1 MRELSLHGLR
11 WRPLSRRHRTVDGLE
26 LEIPAGQKV
35 LLAGASGSGKSTV
48 LRALAGLLDEQA
60 GDLEG
65 QADPPVRPG
74 ERGLLLQNPANT
86 MVAATVGRDAAFGP
100 ENAAL
105 ARPEIHARAAEA
117 LDAARVDVDSSR
129 EPLATSGG
137 QQQRIALA
145 GALAL
150 EPDVLLLDEPTSML
164 DGPTADAVREAIL
177 EVSAGRTLVV
187 ADHRLEAW
195 LPHVDRLVVLGEQA
209 TILADG
215 DPELLLAKDP
225 GLLIQAGVSVVG
237 QAADRPVSREVT
249 EPGSVVASLSEVDVR
264 RPGRRPGRGTEPLLL
279 RGMDLAL
286 HAGTMTALT
295 GPSGSGKTTLL
306 QVVLGLKKPAA
317 GQVALP
323 GRARIASVPQNPEHS
338 FVAPTVRQ
346 EVTASPWAT
355 DDALAE
361 HLLEDAGL
369 AHLAEANPYTLSGG
383 EQRRLAIIAALAQ
396 QPDLLVLDEPTVG
409 LDARRREAVLTL
421 LDRAR
426 AEGRAVLAATHD
438 PVLIEQADSRL
449 DLSKETTP
457 GPGGAPARTLDGT
470 PDRRIGPV
478 PRTRWIP
485 ADALNPL
492 VLSLIGILAA
502 IGSFAVDTWQ
512 GGLLALVPTVLLAPL
527 AIRTLGGGLLRLA
540 PILLSAAG
548 LAWTTA
554 FLGDAPSLS
563 TEAWLLG
570 AKEAARITAFVAPGV
585 LALGSVDVTALGDAL
600 GGKLRLPARPIAAS
614 VAGLVRAGHLGRQW
628 EIITQAR
635 VLRGIGS
642 PASPRLLAGATLALL
657 VDALR
662 GAEQQALAMDARGF
676 ATATTRTWALPSPLR
691 WPDAVGIGIGVLL
704 LVWPFVAEMLVG

>member
-11 WRPLSRRHRTVDGLE
+11 WRPLSRPHRTVDGLE
-26 LEIPAGQKV
+26 LTIPAGQTV

-74 ERGLLLQNPANT
+74 ERGLLLQNPANA

-105 ARPEIHARAAEA
+105 ARPEIHTRAAEA
-117 LDAARVDVDSSR
+117 LDAARVDVDAGR

-215 DPELLLAKDP
+215 DPEQLLTEDP
-225 GLLIQAGVSVVG
+225 RLLIDAGVSVAG
-237 QAADRPVSREVT
+237 QAADGPVPRKAT
-249 EPGSVVASLSEVDVR
+249 EPGPVVASLSEVDVR
-264 RPGRRPGRGTEPLLL
+264 RPGRRPGRGTEPPLL

-286 HAGTMTALT
+286 HGGTMTALT
-295 GPSGSGKTTLL
+295 GPSGAGKTTLL

-323 GRARIASVPQNPEHS
+323 ERERIASVPQNPEHS

-426 AEGRAVLAATHD
+426 AEGRAVLVATHD
-438 PVLIEQADSRL
+438 PVLIERADARL
-449 DLSKETTP
+449 DLAGQAAP
-457 GPGGAPARTLDGT
+457 DPDGAPAHTSDRT

-478 PRTRWIP
+478 PRARWIP

-512 GGLLALVPTVLLAPL
+512 GGLLALLPTVLLAPL

-676 ATATTRTWALPSPLR
+676 GTATTRTWALPSPLR
-691 WPDAVGIGIGVLL
+691 WPDALGIGIGVLL
-704 LVWPFVAEMLVG
+704 LVWPSVAEMLVR

>member
-11 WRPLSRRHRTVDGLE
+11 WRPLSRPHRTVDGLE
-26 LEIPAGQKV
+26 LTIPAGQTV

-74 ERGLLLQNPANT
+74 ERGLLLQNPANA

-105 ARPEIHARAAEA
+105 ARPEIHTRAAEA
-117 LDAARVDVDSSR
+117 LDAARVDVDAGR

-215 DPELLLAKDP
+215 DPEQLLTEDP
-225 GLLIQAGVSVVG
+225 RLLIDAGVSVAG
-237 QAADRPVSREVT
+237 QAADGPVPRKAT
-249 EPGSVVASLSEVDVR
+249 EPGPVVASLSEVDVR
-264 RPGRRPGRGTEPLLL
+264 RPGRRRGRGTEPLLL

-286 HAGTMTALT
+286 HGGTMTALT
-295 GPSGSGKTTLL
+295 GPSGAGKTTLL
-306 QVVLGLKKPAA
+306 QVVLGLKNPAA

-323 GRARIASVPQNPEHS
+323 ERERIASVPQNPEHS

-426 AEGRAVLAATHD
+426 AEGRAVLVATHD
-438 PVLIEQADSRL
+438 PVLIERADARL
-449 DLSKETTP
+449 DLAGQAAP
-457 GPGGAPARTLDGT
+457 DPDGAPAHTSDRT

-478 PRTRWIP
+478 PRARWIP

-512 GGLLALVPTVLLAPL
+512 GGLLALLPTVLLAPL

-570 AKEAARITAFVAPGV
+570 AKEAARIIAFVAPGV

-628 EIITQAR
+628 EIITQNR
-635 VLRGIGS
+635 VLRGLGS

>member
-1 MRELSLHGLR
+1 MTSLSLHGLR
-11 WRPLSRRHRTVDGLE
+11 WRPLSRRHHTVDGLD

-65 QADPPVRPG
+65 QAAPPSRPG
-74 ERGLLLQNPANT
+74 ERGLLLQNPAHAL
-86 MVAATVGRDAAFGP
+86 VAATVGRDAAFGP

-105 ARPEIHARAAEA
+105 PRPEIHERAVEA
-117 LDAARVDVDSSR
+117 LDAARVDVPSSR

-164 DGPTADAVREAIL
+164 DGPTAEAVREAVL
-177 EVSAGRTLVV
+177 EVAAGRTLVV

-195 LPHVDRLVVLGEQA
+195 LPHVDRLIVLGERA
-209 TILADG
+209 TVLADG
-215 DPELLLAKDP
+215 DPDELLAARP
-225 GLLIQAGVSVVG
+225 HLLVEAGIAVETSTV
-237 QAADRPVSREVT
+237 DRRSAE
-249 EPGSVVASLSEVDVR
+249 EPGPVVASLAGVDVH
-264 RPGRRPGRGTEPLLL
+264 RPGSRRRRRLEQPLLS
-279 RGMDLAL
+279 GVDLEL
-286 HAGTMTALT
+286 QAGTITALT
-295 GPSGSGKTTLL
+295 GPSGAGKTTLL
-306 QVVLGLKKPAA
+306 QVVLGVAKPAA
-317 GQVALP
+317 GRLALP
-323 GRARIASVPQNPEHS
+323 SRERIASVPQNPEHS

-355 DDALAE
+355 DEALAE
-361 HLLEDAGL
+361 QLLTRAGL
-369 AHLAEANPYTLSGG
+369 AELAEANPYTLSGG

-409 LDARRREAVLTL
+409 LDAQRRGAVLDL
-421 LDRAR
+421 LEQAR

-438 PVLIEQADSRL
+438 PVLMQRADARL
-449 DLSKETTP
+449 DLAD
-457 GPGGAPARTLDGT
+457 GAGGDAPPVPPVGSDPS

-492 VLSLIGILAA
+492 VLCLIGILAA

-527 AIRTLGGGLLRLA
+527 AMRTLGGGLLRLA

-554 FLGDAPSLS
+554 FLGEAPSLS

-585 LALGSVDVTALGDAL
+585 LALGSVDATALGDAL
-600 GGKLRLPARPIAAS
+600 GGRLRLPARPIAAS

-628 EIITQAR
+628 QIITQAR

-642 PASPRLLAGATLALL
+642 PASPRLLTGATLALL

-691 WPDAVGIGIGVLL
+691 WPDLIGAGIGVLL
-704 LVWPFVAEMLVG
+704 LVWPFVAEMMVG

>member
-11 WRPLSRRHRTVDGLE
+11 WRPLSRPHRTVDGLD
-26 LEIPAGQKV
+26 LTIPAGQTV

-74 ERGLLLQNPANT
+74 ERGLLLQNPANA

-105 ARPEIHARAAEA
+105 ARPEIHTRAAEA
-117 LDAARVDVDSSR
+117 LDAARVDVDAGR

-215 DPELLLAKDP
+215 DPEQLLTEDP
-225 GLLIQAGVSVVG
+225 RLLIQAGVSVVG
-237 QAADRPVSREVT
+237 QAAGRPVSREVT

-264 RPGRRPGRGTEPLLL
+264 RPGRRPGRGTEPPLL

-295 GPSGSGKTTLL
+295 GPSGAGKTTLL

-346 EVTASPWAT
+346 EVTASPWAA

-369 AHLAEANPYTLSGG
+369 THLAEANPFTLSGG

-426 AEGRAVLAATHD
+426 AEGRAVLVATHD
-438 PVLIEQADSRL
+438 PVLIERADARL
-449 DLSKETTP
+449 DLAGQAAP
-457 GPGGAPARTLDGT
+457 DPDGAPAHTSDRT

-478 PRTRWIP
+478 PRARWIP

-512 GGLLALVPTVLLAPL
+512 GGLLALAPTVLLAPL

-570 AKEAARITAFVAPGV
+570 AKEAARIIAFVAPGV

-628 EIITQAR
+628 EIITQNR
-635 VLRGIGS
+635 VLRGLGS